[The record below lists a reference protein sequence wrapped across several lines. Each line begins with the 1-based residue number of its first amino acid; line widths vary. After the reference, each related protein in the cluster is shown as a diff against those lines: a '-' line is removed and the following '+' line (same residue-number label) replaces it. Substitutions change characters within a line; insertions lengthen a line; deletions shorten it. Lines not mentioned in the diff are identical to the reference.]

1 MQVRCIALLAFAH
14 AALGSIFPVPDHLN
28 DVNIATTTGNTNNTI
43 IAKSTMVARR
53 AARMK
58 ARRSTSSSSGERL
71 IGKKWA
77 ASGDSLGLESSGDSS
92 SDEKRRKPLELEGV
106 GWRKWHRKCTP
117 CPEDMAKKWRDPTI
131 KWICGGYQR
140 ARRSFKSECMMYYRN
155 CQDGTM
161 FVKIHDHRCDE
172 KAVGYTGGR
181 HFFYDYQVKLPDDTS
196 GKSTETEASSDD
208 SSDDS
213 YRKSDSGDA

>member
-1 MQVRCIALLAFAH
+1 
-14 AALGSIFPVPDHLN
+14 
-28 DVNIATTTGNTNNTI
+28 
-43 IAKSTMVARR
+43 
-53 AARMK
+53 MK

-71 IGKKWA
+71 IGKK
-77 ASGDSLGLESSGDSS
+77 SGSEGDSLGLESSGDSS
-92 SDEKRRKPLELEGV
+92 SDERRKPLELEGA
-106 GWRKWHRKCTP
+106 GWRRWHRKCTQ

-172 KAVGYTGGR
+172 TAVGYRGGR

-196 GKSTETEASSDD
+196 GKSTETETDSESSDV
-208 SSDDS
+208 SSI
-213 YRKSDSGDA
+213 RKLDSGDA